1 MEIFVLRYSDS
12 LTFKEL
18 EGFLGCLTP
27 ARRRGIERK
36 KTEADKINTLLS
48 RLLVLSEIT
57 ARTGIPQKKIE
68 FSFGTHGKP
77 YIKGSNLQFSLSH
90 TKGAICAAFSDGDGI
105 GEIGIDIEKK
115 NRRINPELYPRV
127 LCDEELTQVKS
138 GEDFIRLWVQKE
150 AFMKRLGLGI
160 SRDLR
165 GVNTLIIPDT
175 AALEFGE
182 YYIGASGKNISET
195 VSLREIAADELLGR
209 FIKEV

>member
-1 MEIFVLRYSDS
+1 MEIFVLRYSYS

-27 ARRRGIERK
+27 ARRRGIECK
-36 KTEADKINTLLS
+36 KTEANKINALLS

-68 FSFGTHGKP
+68 FTFGTHGKP
-77 YIKGSNLQFSLSH
+77 YLKDSELQFSLSH
-90 TKGAICAAFSDGDGI
+90 TKGAICAAFSNIGDS
-105 GEIGIDIEKK
+105 GEIGIDIENKR
-115 NRRINPELYPRV
+115 RRINPELYPRV
-127 LCDEELTQVKS
+127 LCDEELAQVS
-138 GEDFIRLWVQKE
+138 SSEDFIRCWVQKE

-165 GVNTLIIPDT
+165 GVNTLMIPDT

-182 YYIGASGKNISET
+182 CYIGASGKNISET
-195 VSLREIAADELLGR
+195 VSLREITTDELLGR

>member
-27 ARRRGIERK
+27 ARRRGIERR

-77 YIKGSNLQFSLSH
+77 YLKDSELQFSLSH
-90 TKGAICAAFSDGDGI
+90 TKGAICAAFSDGD
-105 GEIGIDIEKK
+105 EIGIDIENKH
-115 NRRINPELYPRV
+115 RRINPELYPRV
-127 LCDEELTQVKS
+127 LCDEELAQVSS
-138 GEDFIRLWVQKE
+138 GEDFIRFWVQKE

-195 VSLREIAADELLGR
+195 VSLREITTDELLDR
-209 FIKEV
+209 YVKRL